1 MGQFHNYILA
11 LFSFLPLLFI
21 IKSNAWEKSDIVE
34 KLVMGGLLV
43 WATASGFS
51 RHMGVQ
57 FFCGFAVL
65 SLIYAIKNRYFRVS
79 GIWVYLYFAYFA
91 WHAISLL
98 WVTDFS
104 AGLYQLRIYSLF
116 IFIPLAFCCFR
127 LSKEQ
132 SETIMTGFFRAMALF
147 VAATICTWLIWCV
160 NNSSNPVEWL
170 HIQKRLFNEQN
181 AYSIIYA
188 WSNYEHPTYNG
199 IPILIGMAIGLY
211 KTGKNIGWD
220 RIHYVETII
229 YSLAALL
236 VIILS
241 QSRICLIGWLLTA
254 LIGTLYILRR
264 RRVLQI
270 VTALSVT
277 LICIAGIFIGEK
289 HTNGFINDPVRIQNL
304 TTAKFYI
311 SKHPIL
317 GSGIEGIRAEMD
329 SDETA
334 QQLGFQYANRELAN
348 PHHQF
353 IGDWMQTGIPGMA
366 LSLSMFIL
374 LFYVAI
380 KRRNY
385 MLFTTMVIM
394 LLIANI
400 EMPFYLHKGV
410 IQFLLFTGWFTSGY
424 DTTQKEM
431 RCSSHR

>member
-147 VAATICTWLIWCV
+147 VAATICTWLIWCLN
-160 NNSSNPVEWL
+160 NNSEVFEWL
-170 HIQKRLFNEQN
+170 RIRKSMYEMQPP
-181 AYSIIYA
+181 YSIIYA
-188 WSNYEHPTYNG
+188 WSNYAHPTYNG
-199 IPILIGMAIGLY
+199 VPILIGMAIGIY
-211 KTGKNIGWD
+211 KTSGRISWD
-220 RIHYVETII
+220 KPHYIETII
-229 YSLAALL
+229 YSLSALL
-236 VIILS
+236 TIILS
-241 QSRICLIGWLLTA
+241 QSRIGLIGWFIVAFTGVLYLLRKKHT
-254 LIGTLYILRR
+254 
-264 RRVLQI
+264 LQI
-270 VTALSVT
+270 ITAFSII
-277 LICIAGIFIGEK
+277 LICIAGAFIGEEHIK
-289 HTNGFINDPVRIQNL
+289 RFVNDPIRIQNL
-304 TTAKFYI
+304 TTAKYYI
-311 SKHPIL
+311 NSHPLL

-334 QQLGFQYANRELAN
+334 QQLGFQYANKELAN